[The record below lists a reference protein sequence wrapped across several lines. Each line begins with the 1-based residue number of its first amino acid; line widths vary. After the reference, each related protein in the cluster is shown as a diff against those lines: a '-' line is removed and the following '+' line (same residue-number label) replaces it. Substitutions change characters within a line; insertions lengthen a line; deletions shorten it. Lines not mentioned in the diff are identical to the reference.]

1 MTEAEQG
8 EQLLR
13 RQAALQ
19 AEAADVLATLDLGG
33 LFRDIGPITVVG
45 SYVSGL
51 MCWRDLDVCV
61 LAGEEFS
68 PDDVL
73 ALLRRIVGLPGAVG
87 FGYRD
92 ERGARSPT
100 GQPRD
105 DRYHVP
111 VEVDIGG
118 RIWRIDLS
126 IWLRDLHENLVAWHE
141 RLRDTITPEQRLA
154 VLRIKDVWHRL
165 PTYPD
170 EVSGLEIYT
179 AVCEDGIRT
188 PAQFAR
194 WLSANGFTE
203 PAWPRDAAGD
213 RGD

>member
-1 MTEAEQG
+1 MTETDRAE
-8 EQLLR
+8 ELLR

-19 AEAADVLATLDLGG
+19 DEAADVLAELNLGA
-33 LFRDIGPITVVG
+33 LFRDVGPVAIVG

-61 LAGEEFS
+61 LAGEDF
-68 PDDVL
+68 PPADVL
-73 ALLRRIVGLPGAVG
+73 ALLARIVEHHGVVG

-92 ERGARSPT
+92 ERGPRSPT

-111 VEVDIGG
+111 VEIDIGRG
-118 RIWRIDLS
+118 TWRVDLS
-126 IWLRDLHENLVAWHE
+126 IWLRDLHENLVEWHT

-170 EVSGLEIYT
+170 EVSGHEIYT
-179 AVCEDGIRT
+179 AVLDDGVRC
-188 PAQFAR
+188 PAQFAD
-194 WLSANGFTE
+194 WLAHNGFSE
-203 PAWPRDAAGD
+203 PAWPRDG
-213 RGD
+213 

>member
-1 MTEAEQG
+1 MSEEERAE
-8 EQLLR
+8 ELLR
-13 RQAALQ
+13 RQKALQ
-19 AEAADVLATLDLGG
+19 ADAADVFATMDLGG
-33 LFRDIGPITVVG
+33 LFRDIGPVAVVG

-51 MCWRDLDVCV
+51 MCWRDLDICV
-61 LAGEEFS
+61 LVTETFS

-73 ALLRRIVGLPGAVG
+73 ALLRRIVALPGVVG

-105 DRYHVP
+105 ERYHVT

-118 RIWRIDLS
+118 GAWRIDLS
-126 IWLRDLHENLVAWHE
+126 LWLRDLHENLVEWHT

-170 EVSGLEIYT
+170 QVSGLEIYT
-179 AVCEDGIRT
+179 AVCEHGVRT
-188 PAQFAR
+188 PEQFAH
-194 WLSANGFTE
+194 WLSANGPAE
-203 PAWPRDAAGD
+203 PASSTT
-213 RGD
+213 